1 MIKNSKLTVPDVN
14 KLKEVQKLCDI
25 ENPYQDFYNSDEQ
38 FLRAMLEITSW
49 HIEHSEFYQKLS
61 NYKNFD
67 LKKIKTIEDLIHI
80 PHLWAHFFK
89 KHEILSIEKSKV
101 FLHLTSSGTTGQ
113 KSQIFFDEWTIKS
126 AQLMVD
132 KIFNYYDWNQ
142 PQKECN
148 YILFSY
154 QTENDSKLGTSYTD
168 NFLCKYGKINKVFTA
183 LKLNG
188 SGGHEFDVFGTIEKL
203 IEYEKEGLPV
213 RIFGF
218 PAFLFFT
225 LDRMKNLNIPPL
237 KLHPESIIFL
247 GGGWKG
253 NADKEIDK
261 HVLYNMVHEN
271 LGIPLKNLKD
281 GFGSV
286 EHCVPYIE
294 CENHQFHIPIWSRV
308 FIRRMEDLRV
318 LPFGEQGFLHFIS
331 PYITSV
337 PAHSVIMGDRAS
349 LHHPDEC
356 KCNLKT
362 PFFKIHG
369 RAGLKKNKSC
379 AITAAELLSE
389 KRI

>member
-1 MIKNSKLTVPDVN
+1 MKKNSNLLVPDAS

-25 ENPYQDFYNSDEQ
+25 ENPYEDFYKTDEQ
-38 FLRAMLEITSW
+38 FVKAMIEITSW
-49 HIEHSEFYQKLS
+49 HIDRSDFYKKLS
-61 NYKNFD
+61 NS
-67 LKKIKTIEDLIHI
+67 KKIDLNQIKSIDDLINI

-89 KHEILSIEKSKV
+89 KHEILSINKEDV

-113 KSQIFFDEWTIKS
+113 KSQIFFDEWTIRS
-126 AQLMVD
+126 AQEMVD
-132 KIFNYYDWNQ
+132 KIFNYYNWNR
-142 PQKECN
+142 PLDKCN

-154 QTENDSKLGTSYTD
+154 QTETDSKLGTSYTD
-168 NFLCKYGKINKVFTA
+168 NFLCKYAGVNKVFTA

-188 SGGHEFDVFGTIEKL
+188 NGGHEFDVFGTIEKL

-225 LDRMKNLNIPPL
+225 LERMKKLNIPPL

-253 NADKEIDK
+253 HAEREINK
-261 HVLYNMVHEN
+261 HQLYEMVHEN
-271 LGIPLKNLKD
+271 LGIPLENLKD

-286 EHCVPYIE
+286 EHCIPYVE
-294 CENHQFHIPIWSRV
+294 CENHQFHIPVWSRV
-308 FIRRMEDLRV
+308 FIRDMEDLKV
-318 LPFGEQGFLHFIS
+318 LPYGKQGFLHFVS

-356 KCNLKT
+356 SCKLKT

-389 KRI
+389 KRV